1 MPRTPG
7 KPVRILFQQV
17 TQASIRKAQATSA
30 DATSGGGARDL
41 RLRPDDRVR
50 PFMERLLP
58 QSRHQIRRGRSGA
71 ADEDLTIHFGTV
83 TWGDGT
89 DEREIE
95 YWPPTNAR
103 AGEGRIARI
112 SSLPPLQAPP
122 AEIEGAVV
130 LFVEDE
136 NGVIWVRY
144 ATADGLRRS
153 LREVSDL
160 IRQCLASA
168 EGTRLATGY
177 IDYSAGELDTWCNA
191 EVDESEE

>member
-1 MPRTPG
+1 MTRTPG

-17 TQASIRKAQATSA
+17 TPAFIRKAMASSA

-41 RLRPDDRVR
+41 RLRPDDKFR

-58 QSRHQIRRGRSGA
+58 QSRSQVRRGRNGA
-71 ADEDLTIHFGTV
+71 EDENLIIHFGTV

-89 DEREIE
+89 EEREIE

-103 AGEGRIARI
+103 VGEGRIARI
-112 SSLPPLQAPP
+112 SSLPPLQVPP
-122 AEIEGAVV
+122 IMIEGAVV
-130 LFVEDE
+130 LFVEDV

-144 ATADGLRRS
+144 ASAEGLRQS
-153 LREVSDL
+153 LREISDL
-160 IRQCLASA
+160 IRLCLESA

-177 IDYSAGELDTWCNA
+177 IDYSVGEIDTWCNA
-191 EVDESEE
+191 DVDEGEE